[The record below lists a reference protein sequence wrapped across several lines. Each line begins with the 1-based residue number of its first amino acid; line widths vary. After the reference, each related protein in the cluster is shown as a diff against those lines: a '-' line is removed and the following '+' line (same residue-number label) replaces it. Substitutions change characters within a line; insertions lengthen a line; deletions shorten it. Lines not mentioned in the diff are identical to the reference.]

1 MKIVLNSQKEKNKR
15 NKSIYIYI
23 GPTFYNL
30 NIQKFDL
37 TLKRKEGRCG
47 EEQLIQMLQLQE

>member
-1 MKIVLNSQKEKNKR
+1 MVLNSQKER
-15 NKSIYIYI
+15 NKEIKVYIYIYI
-23 GPTFYNL
+23 RPTFYNL

-37 TLKRKEGRCG
+37 TLKRREGMRG